1 VAKAATIEIY
11 PPGRN
16 RAYYTFKLR
25 WDEGHTAS
33 FRVTGWRR
41 VQNGVL
47 FPEVFDQVTVVLL
60 ISDRGYEW

>member
-25 WDEGHTAS
+25 
-33 FRVTGWRR
+33 
-41 VQNGVL
+41 
-47 FPEVFDQVTVVLL
+47 
-60 ISDRGYEW
+60 